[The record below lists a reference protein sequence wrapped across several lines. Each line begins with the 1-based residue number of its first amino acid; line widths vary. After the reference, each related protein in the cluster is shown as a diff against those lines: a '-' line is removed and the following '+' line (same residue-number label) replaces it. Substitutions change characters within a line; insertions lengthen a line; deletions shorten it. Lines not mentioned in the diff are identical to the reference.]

1 MKHTVIVHPK
11 RFYAFTTATILLI
24 ALTITFLVGFASDR
38 SSSAA
43 SASSARTV
51 IVREGDTVWSMALPL
66 AKASNRDVR
75 DVVRDIYRLN
85 DLENHALHPGQ
96 PLQIP
101 NR

>member
-11 RFYAFTTATILLI
+11 RFYAFTTAAILLI

-43 SASSARTV
+43 SASSERTV

-75 DVVRDIYRLN
+75 DVVRDIYRINNLSSSGI
-85 DLENHALHPGQ
+85 HPGQ
-96 PLQIP
+96 KLRIPL
-101 NR
+101 N